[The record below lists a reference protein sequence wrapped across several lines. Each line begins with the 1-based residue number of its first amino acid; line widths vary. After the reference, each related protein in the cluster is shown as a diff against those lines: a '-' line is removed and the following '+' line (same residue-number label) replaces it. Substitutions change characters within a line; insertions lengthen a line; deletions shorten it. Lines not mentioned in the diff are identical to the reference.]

1 MDVSSLAEWCCPEE
15 AAAAKGTTHFGAHV
29 CLCSYRFPFLLAS
42 LKIGWINILLLAST
56 KALELHRTV
65 LIHKCSCSCF
75 TSDLSLYLNRF
86 VWTGRFS
93 KCLFLLLL
101 PNLWCVILWNLHLCP
116 GTHTLCWLWGDIACC
131 DCRTRM
137 FSSLCASLK
146 CLRCLSIYLCY
157 HTSFPPRNLCDDQLA
172 QVDWF
177 CSSRPSL
184 LLINGA
190 HLGVFCAFVR
200 SKMRV
205 SRTDSSRLSCRL
217 LSFSVSK
224 KTPFCWA

>member
-29 CLCSYRFPFLLAS
+29 CLCSYRFPFLLVS

-116 GTHTLCWLWGDIACC
+116 GTHTLCWLCGDIACC

-157 HTSFPPRNLCDDQLA
+157 RTSFPPRNPCDDQLA
-172 QVDWF
+172 QVGWF
-177 CSSRPSL
+177 
-184 LLINGA
+184 LLITSITA
-190 HLGVFCAFVR
+190 AYKRCPSWGVLC
-200 SKMRV
+200 
-205 SRTDSSRLSCRL
+205 LC
-217 LSFSVSK
+217 SV
-224 KTPFCWA
+224 